1 VEGRPAPQGSK
12 HRGAA
17 GQLREAS
24 HYLAA
29 WRNAVKIATYR
40 AYDLAGVTPDQ
51 LPLLRDAV
59 VVEHLAFRLGGDTR
73 ADGPPDLD
81 KLTRATFDALTDAR
95 LWEDDA
101 RVVEVRRLSKRR
113 PASGEVPG
121 ADIIICTLED
131 HQESDHIMSNAKRY
145 VLSLREW
152 GASEDIDIVEITG
165 TADIIEAILP
175 TLTTKMSADSASVV
189 LPAPSGEIEGWKE
202 IAPGVNMAPVSAGPV
217 LDPPNP
223 HTSVQ
228 TVEPLPP
235 GGATPAPAPVED
247 KPKRKRA
254 TKAEMA
260 ARRAAAASGNPAGPP
275 MPVLPGAE
283 THVTPVRQVPA
294 QEPYNPFAAPPAGVP
309 VGAPA

>member
-1 VEGRPAPQGSK
+1 VRIKISVEGRPAPQGSK

-24 HYLAA
+24 HYLPA

-59 VVEHLAFRLGGDTR
+59 VVEQLSFRLGGDTR

-121 ADIIICTLED
+121 ADIIICTLQD
-131 HQESDHIMSNAKRY
+131 HQESDHIMSNANAKRY
-145 VLSLREW
+145 VLQLREW
-152 GASEDIDIVEITG
+152 GPTEDTELVEITG
-165 TADIIEAILP
+165 TADIIGAILP
-175 TLTTKMSADSASVV
+175 TIAAKIGADSASVI
-189 LPAPSGEIEGWKE
+189 LPAPNGEIEGWKE
-202 IAPGVNMAPVSAGPV
+202 TRTVEVAAISPTPAPI
-217 LDPPNP
+217 PNP
-223 HTSVQ
+223 H
-228 TVEPLPP
+228 
-235 GGATPAPAPVED
+235 ATPAPAPVED
-247 KPKRKRA
+247 KPKRRRA
-254 TKAEMA
+254 TKAEMEERRRLA
-260 ARRAAAASGNPAGPP
+260 AGEPPAPVALANTPGTQPAG
-275 MPVLPGAE
+275 
-283 THVTPVRQVPA
+283 
-294 QEPYNPFAAPPAGVP
+294 EPYNPFAAPPAAVP